1 MKIFENIAEYKA
13 FKKQY
18 ELMGALETD
27 RLYES
32 ANSKISLQEFL
43 VFMDDVLRLPV
54 EAVIKEKIHDD
65 ELQSDIERQ
74 QFFLHFPLHT

>member
-27 RLYES
+27 RLNES
-32 ANSKISLQEFL
+32 AKDEMSLQKFL
-43 VFMDDVLRLPV
+43 LFMDDVLRLPV
-54 EAVIKEKIHDD
+54 ETIMKEKIHDD
-65 ELQSDIERQ
+65 EFQSDIERQ
-74 QFFLHFPLHT
+74 QFFLHFLLHK